1 MCENMTSEQH
11 EVQRKLGRCLLR
23 FQQYEKLLKAI
34 TAHQSIEGPG
44 DKLQSI
50 RDQKIEDLR
59 TKTMGHLVGLLA
71 GSYLSVEAA
80 ESADVAPDEPRG
92 DVLRTGWFR
101 TRTTIAMSPESYA
114 DTVQQLSKLVALRN
128 DLVHHFIEM
137 YDVWALAGCRD
148 AVSYLDDAYARV
160 DSGYASLAAQAKS
173 MQDAH
178 AVTAAFFASEA
189 WEEFFVHGIA
199 PEGTVDWPR
208 ATVVKLLQDA
218 ARAHHRDGWTNLAD
232 AIRRIGA
239 QHTDQTPKR
248 YGCASWRQVLHESK
262 CFDIRRDKA
271 MDASPG
277 ETWYRNRQAGNSTPG
292 KI

>member
-59 TKTMGHLVGLLA
+59 TKTMGHLVGLLT

-80 ESADVAPDEPRG
+80 EAANVAPDEPRG
-92 DVLRTGWFR
+92 DVPSTGWFR

-114 DTVQQLSKLVALRN
+114 DTVQQLSELVALRN
-128 DLVHHFIEM
+128 DLVHHFIEK
-137 YDVWALAGCRD
+137 YDVWTLAGCRD

-160 DSGYASLAAQAKS
+160 DSGYASLAARAKS

-218 ARAHHRDGWTNLAD
+218 TGAHHRDGWTNLAD
-232 AIRRIGA
+232 AIKRIGA